1 MTFARHGHLP
11 WLQIETCFRK
21 WPLHVTL
28 QIGFHVHV
36 TVFFHGFKLKSV
48 LGIGMCMIGFFSH
61 CFESDPVS
69 WDFMFM
75 LQSFSMAWNWNDR
88 PPWIQFGSCFR
99 ENHVQVK
106 KIFHLFKSKTVS
118 GDRMCLLR
126 SVFIASSCI
135 EVDLNWNVCLGMT
148 CACYAHF
155 PLITITLTNDF
166 NKEFPVKSNVRVA
179 DKSLL
184 LLTI

>member
-1 MTFARHGHLP
+1 MTFARYTSNWISCSRYGFFP
-11 WLQIETCFRK
+11 WLQIEICFRD
-21 WPLHVTL
+21 W
-28 QIGFHVHV
+28 HVHDR
-36 TVFFHGFKLKSV
+36 
-48 LGIGMCMIGFFSH
+48 FFSH

-106 KIFHLFKSKTVS
+106 VIFHLFKSKTVS

-126 SVFIASSCI
+126 SVSIASSCI